1 MNALLTAQEAKQ
13 MLLADPR
20 HNTPELESVIAGD
33 AALQEMRRQLLRN
46 SEILAGAFAD
56 VAPPAGLAD
65 RLILRVRYRQRS
77 KWAVGVAAGVIA
89 VSLTLFTLRQEAP
102 SPIAVAMLDHVVE
115 ETGEW
120 ADNGNV
126 SAATTQDSLQR
137 VGVPFNDLGYHIR
150 HLSECVVDGRTGR
163 HLVMSTPE
171 GLVSFLIMPRRAG
184 EVSKRLELERGAMQA
199 VLQPASHVAIGVF
212 ADRRVSKVAME
223 AMMQR
228 LFAAKAGEA

>member
-1 MNALLTAQEAKQ
+1 MNALTTAQEAKR

-20 HNTPELESVIAGD
+20 HGTPALESLIAGD
-33 AALQEMRRQLLRN
+33 VGLQQLRQQLLRN
-46 SEILAGAFAD
+46 GEGLAVAFAD

-77 KWAVGVAAGVIA
+77 KWAAGIAASAIA
-89 VSLTLFTLRQEAP
+89 VSLALFTLRPEAP

-126 SAATTQDSLQR
+126 SVATTQASLQR
-137 VGVPFNDLGYHIR
+137 VGVRFNDLGYHIR
-150 HLSECVVDGRTGR
+150 HLGECVVNGRTGR
-163 HLVMSTPE
+163 HLVMNTPE
-171 GLVSFLIMPRRAG
+171 GLVSFLIMPRRSG
-184 EVSKRLELERGAMQA
+184 EVSKRLELDRGAMQA

-212 ADRRVSKVAME
+212 ADRRVNKPAME
-223 AMMQR
+223 AMMKR
-228 LFAAKAGEA
+228 MFVAKAGEA

>member
-1 MNALLTAQEAKQ
+1 MNALLTAHEAKQ

-89 VSLTLFTLRQEAP
+89 VSLALFTLRQEAP

>member
-1 MNALLTAQEAKQ
+1 M
-13 MLLADPR
+13 
-20 HNTPELESVIAGD
+20 
-33 AALQEMRRQLLRN
+33 
-46 SEILAGAFAD
+46 
-56 VAPPAGLAD
+56 
-65 RLILRVRYRQRS
+65 
-77 KWAVGVAAGVIA
+77 
-89 VSLTLFTLRQEAP
+89 
-102 SPIAVAMLDHVVE
+102 
-115 ETGEW
+115 
-120 ADNGNV
+120 
-126 SAATTQDSLQR
+126 
-137 VGVPFNDLGYHIR
+137 GVPFNDLGYHIR